1 MEYNKDKS
9 LLVNCATFSGVE
21 FSIVNHAEG
30 DKVEAEKKLNL
41 FSALELYDLL
51 KDNLKTI
58 GYHLNQ
64 MNMYR
69 HYADDVD
76 SDLDKQETHFDKENR
91 VYSLGGNFAF
101 FLQTKKD
108 LGGDSG
114 IIMADN
120 NAAGDI
126 LKKAYKKAYPKNK
139 IRFDAEMSY
148 CYVETDS
155 REEAKRFTLWM
166 NEKYIKPWVDQY
178 VEEWDEFVKLYDE
191 STDERKSRLALLVNE
206 W

>member
-9 LLVNCATFSGVE
+9 LLVNCAKFSGVE
-21 FSIVNHAEG
+21 FSIVNHTEG
-30 DKVEAEKKLNL
+30 DRVEAEKKLNL
-41 FSALELYDLL
+41 FSTLELFDLL
-51 KDNLKTI
+51 KDNLETI

-69 HYADDVD
+69 HYAEDIDT
-76 SDLDKQETHFDKENR
+76 DLDKQETHFDEENR

-101 FLQTKKD
+101 FLQTKRD
-108 LGGDSG
+108 VGDTG

-120 NAAGDI
+120 NAACKI
-126 LKKAYKKAYPKNK
+126 IKKGYNKAYPKNK
-139 IRFDAEMSY
+139 MRIDSEMSF
-148 CYVETDS
+148 CYAETDS

-166 NEKYIKPWVDQY
+166 NENYIKPWVDQY

-191 STDERKSRLALLVNE
+191 STDERKSRLAQLVNQ

>member
-9 LLVNCATFSGVE
+9 LLVNTANFSGVE

-30 DKVEAEKKLNL
+30 DRVEAEKKLNL
-41 FSALELYDLL
+41 FSTLELYDLL

-64 MNMYR
+64 MNTYR
-69 HYADDVD
+69 HYADDID
-76 SDLDKQETHFDKENR
+76 TDLDEQEKHFDKENR
-91 VYSLGGNFAF
+91 VYHLGGNFAF
-101 FLQTKKD
+101 FLQTKRD
-108 LGGDSG
+108 IGDTG

-120 NAAGDI
+120 NAAGKI
-126 LKKAYKKAYPKNK
+126 IKKEYNKAYPKNK
-139 IRFDAEMSY
+139 MRIDTEMSH
-148 CYVETDS
+148 CYAETES

-166 NEKYIKPWVDQY
+166 NENYIKPWVDQY
-178 VEEWDEFVKLYDE
+178 AEEWDEFIKIYNE
-191 STDERKSRLALLVNE
+191 STDERKSRIIQLVNQ